1 MNYAARFTYT
11 ILLMSLSAML
21 FSTPARAFDDNDKP
35 QIEKIIREYL
45 LKNPEILQE
54 MQQLFETKQQA
65 EQVAKQQDALKQK
78 AQAIFNSKYQV
89 EIGNPDA
96 KYKVVEFFDYN
107 CPYCQRAMLDMEKIL
122 KSNPDVKFIIK
133 EWPVLGQES
142 FEAHNVS
149 IAFSK
154 LMPEKY
160 HDFHQQ
166 LLSMKGRKGEKKAVE
181 LALTFGMEEQLLR
194 AEMKKPYVLEAL
206 QENNSIANDLGITG
220 TPSYVIGDEVVFGA
234 VGVTKLMSHIEALKK

>member
-1 MNYAARFTYT
+1 MNYAVRFTYT
-11 ILLMSLSAML
+11 ILLISLSAL
-21 FSTPARAFDDNDKP
+21 LLPAPASALDDSDKP

-54 MQQLFETKQQA
+54 MQQLFEARQQA
-65 EQVAKQQDALKQK
+65 LQVAKQQETIKQK
-78 AQAIFNSKYQV
+78 AQAIFDSKYQV

-122 KSNPDVKFIIK
+122 KGNPDVKFVIK
-133 EWPVLGQES
+133 EWPVLGQQS
-142 FEAHNVS
+142 YEAHNVS

-160 HDFHQQ
+160 YEFHQQ
-166 LLSMKGRKGEKKAVE
+166 LLGMKGRKGEKKAIE
-181 LALTFGMEEQLLR
+181 LALRFGLDEQLLR

-220 TPSYVIGDEVVFGA
+220 TPSYVIGNEVVFGA
-234 VGVTKLMSHIEALKK
+234 VGVTKLMSHIAAMKN

>member
-1 MNYAARFTYT
+1 MKHAARFTYT
-11 ILLMSLSAML
+11 ILLISLSALL
-21 FSTPARAFDDNDKP
+21 FSTHARALDDNDKP

-45 LKNPEILQE
+45 LKNPEIIQE
-54 MQQLFETKQQA
+54 MQQLFAAKQQA
-65 EQVAKQQDALKQK
+65 QQVAKQQDALKQK
-78 AQAIFNSKYQV
+78 AQAIFDSKYQV

-122 KSNPDVKFIIK
+122 KNNPDVKFVIK
-133 EWPVLGQES
+133 EWPVLGQQSYET
-142 FEAHNVS
+142 HIVS
-149 IAFSK
+149 IAFSI

-166 LLSMKGRKGEKKAVE
+166 LLGMKGRKGEKNAVE
-181 LALTFGMEEQLLR
+181 LALTFGLDEQLLR

-206 QENNSIANDLGITG
+206 RENNSIADDLGITG
-220 TPSYVIGDEVVFGA
+220 TPSYVIGNEVVFGA
-234 VGVTKLMSHIEALKK
+234 VGVTKLMTHIEALRN

>member
-11 ILLMSLSAML
+11 ILLISLSAL
-21 FSTPARAFDDNDKP
+21 FFSTPARALDDNDKP

-54 MQQLFETKQQA
+54 MQQLFEAKQQA
-65 EQVAKQQDALKQK
+65 QQVAKQQEALKQK
-78 AQAIFNSKYQV
+78 AQAIFDSKYQV

-122 KSNPDVKFIIK
+122 EGNPDVKFVIK
-133 EWPVLGQES
+133 EWPVLGQQS
-142 FEAHNVS
+142 YEAHNVS

-160 HDFHQQ
+160 HEFHQQ
-166 LLSMKGRKGEKKAVE
+166 LLGMKGRKGEKNAIA
-181 LALTFGMEEQLLR
+181 LALTFGMDEQLLR
-194 AEMKKPYVLEAL
+194 TEMKKPYVLEAL

-220 TPSYVIGDEVVFGA
+220 NTF
-234 VGVTKLMSHIEALKK
+234 LRHRQ